1 MLKYLYICLKKPT
14 NNYNFVNS
22 LSSVLCNQLND
33 NNYHIYRKDYKT
45 KSLLKLIEERH
56 FNNNL
61 EWVNYDDVRNYLSEC
76 IKDKYKDANEQ

>member
-1 MLKYLYICLKKPT
+1 MPKKPI

-33 NNYHIYRKDYKT
+33 NNNPIYRKDYKT
-45 KSLLKLIEERH
+45 KSLLKLIEERD

-61 EWVNYDDVRNYLSEC
+61 
-76 IKDKYKDANEQ
+76 